1 MLLKKTMR
9 MHPAAIAAS
18 AYVSAI
24 VLGACFLLMPIATG
38 EGGIAPVDALF
49 TATSA
54 VCVTGLVVV
63 DTGSAFTL
71 FGQAVIL
78 FLIQLGG
85 LGVMTFSVMI
95 FRLMGR
101 GMSFRHRR
109 ILHDVF
115 TPEPGGDILNLLRS
129 IFLFTFLSELVGAAL
144 LFFVFRDGHDL
155 GQAVWHSLFHS
166 VSAFC
171 NAGFSLYPDSFM
183 AWRGDTLLNGS
194 IMALIILGGI
204 GFPVIHDISL
214 KARAKTRRRLSVQ
227 TKTVLYTSG
236 LLIVAGTVLFWL
248 AERNGT
254 LSGLGFRESFLASV
268 FQSVTCRTAGFNTLD
283 TALLSAPA
291 LAVAVALMFVG
302 ASPGSCGGGVKTTTV
317 AVLAAFAFSRMR
329 RWSRVNMFRRS
340 IPESTVNRSL
350 ALTLLALLVIS
361 VAFLCLLFVSVP
373 GGSAGHSQFLP
384 LLFESVSAF
393 GTVGLSMGV
402 TPDLASAGKWLVILL
417 MFIGRVGVITFAYVF
432 IGQQASRGLELAE
445 ENVMIG

>member
-1 MLLKKTMR
+1 
-9 MHPAAIAAS
+9 
-18 AYVSAI
+18 
-24 VLGACFLLMPIATG
+24 
-38 EGGIAPVDALF
+38 
-49 TATSA
+49 
-54 VCVTGLVVV
+54 
-63 DTGSAFTL
+63 
-71 FGQAVIL
+71 
-78 FLIQLGG
+78 
-85 LGVMTFSVMI
+85 
-95 FRLMGR
+95 
-101 GMSFRHRR
+101 
-109 ILHDVF
+109 
-115 TPEPGGDILNLLRS
+115 
-129 IFLFTFLSELVGAAL
+129 
-144 LFFVFRDGHDL
+144 
-155 GQAVWHSLFHS
+155 
-166 VSAFC
+166 
-171 NAGFSLYPDSFM
+171 
-183 AWRGDTLLNGS
+183 
-194 IMALIILGGI
+194 
-204 GFPVIHDISL
+204 
-214 KARAKTRRRLSVQ
+214 
-227 TKTVLYTSG
+227 
-236 LLIVAGTVLFWL
+236 
-248 AERNGT
+248 
-254 LSGLGFRESFLASV
+254 V